1 MQNTQSA
8 ANPMPKKSSFA
19 VVQGRSI
26 PSHVREKKVAVE
38 SYDIE
43 EWDVTMESE
52 MSGIVADLEIDALN
66 ENSKDPLEE
75 PSRDINVD
83 FDNLMYGES

>member
-1 MQNTQSA
+1 M
-8 ANPMPKKSSFA
+8 
-19 VVQGRSI
+19 VQGRSI
-26 PSHVREKKVAVE
+26 PSHFRENKVAVE

-43 EWDVTMESE
+43 EWDMTMESE

-75 PSRDINVD
+75 PSNEVNVD